1 MADTATPEDA
11 SVQQHKW
18 YEDVQALLL
27 GTLLLSFG
35 VTLYSEAMLI
45 TGGLAGTSLLV
56 EFSSSLMF
64 GPVFF
69 VLNLPF
75 YILSILRMGWGF
87 TIRTFIAIALISA
100 LTRLIPLWTDF
111 SHLAPG
117 FAAVLGAAMM
127 GVGLVMLLRHRAGIG
142 GITILSQFLQDKGII
157 RAGIFQLIVDL
168 AILVAALFMLPLKLV
183 ALSIAG
189 ALVLNLTVAV
199 NHKPGRYRGMS

>member
-1 MADTATPEDA
+1 MTDTAPAGEKL
-11 SVQQHKW
+11 QQHKW

-45 TGGLAGTSLLV
+45 TGGLAGTSLLI
-56 EFSSSLMF
+56 EFGSPFSF
-64 GPVFF
+64 GLVFF

-75 YILSILRMGWGF
+75 YALSIMRMGWGF
-87 TIRTFIAIALISA
+87 TIRTFIAIALISG
-100 LTRLIPLWTDF
+100 LTRLIPLWVDF
-111 SHLAPG
+111 STLNPV
-117 FAAVLGAAMM
+117 FASVAGAAMM

-142 GITILSQFLQDKGII
+142 GVTILSQFLQENGVI

-168 AILVAALFMLPLKLV
+168 AILVVALFMLPLKLV
-183 ALSIAG
+183 ALSILG
-189 ALVLNLTVAV
+189 AFVLNLTVAI

>member
-1 MADTATPEDA
+1 MTDA
-11 SVQQHKW
+11 QEPPLEQHKW

-35 VTLYSEAMLI
+35 VTLYSTAMLI

-56 EFSSSLMF
+56 EFASPLSF
-64 GPVFF
+64 GLVFF

-75 YILSILRMGWGF
+75 YILSVLRMGWGF

-100 LTRLIPLWTDF
+100 MTRLIPMWMDF
-111 SHLAPG
+111 SALDPV
-117 FAAVLGAAMM
+117 FASVAGAAMM

-142 GITILSQFLQDKGII
+142 GITILSQFLQDKGVI

-168 AILVAALFMLPLKLV
+168 AILVVALFMLPLKLV
-183 ALSIAG
+183 ALSIVG
-189 ALVLNLTVAV
+189 AFVLNLTVAI

>member
-1 MADTATPEDA
+1 MTDTETDA
-11 SVQQHKW
+11 PLEQHKW

-35 VTLYSEAMLI
+35 VTLYSDAMLI

-56 EFSSSLMF
+56 EFGTSLTF
-64 GPVFF
+64 GTVFF

-75 YILSILRMGWGF
+75 YILSVLRMGWGF
-87 TIRTFIAIALISA
+87 TIRTFIAIALISS
-100 LTRLIPLWTDF
+100 LTRLIPLWVDF
-111 SHLAPG
+111 SMLNPV
-117 FAAVLGAAMM
+117 FASVAGAAMM

-168 AILVAALFMLPLKLV
+168 AILVVALFMLPLKLV
-183 ALSIAG
+183 LLSIVG
-189 ALVLNLTVAV
+189 AFVLNLTVAI

>member
-1 MADTATPEDA
+1 MTDSPADDKPLE
-11 SVQQHKW
+11 QHKW
-18 YEDVQALLL
+18 YEDVQALIL

-35 VTLYSEAMLI
+35 VTLYSQAMLI

-56 EFSSSLMF
+56 EFATPFSF
-64 GPVFF
+64 GLVFF

-75 YILSILRMGWGF
+75 YILSIMRMGWGF

-100 LTRLIPLWTDF
+100 QTRLLPFWVDF
-111 SHLAPG
+111 SVLNEV
-117 FAAVLGAAMM
+117 FASVAGAAMM

-168 AILVAALFMLPLKLV
+168 AILVVALFILPLKLV
-183 ALSIAG
+183 ALSIVG
-189 ALVLNLTVAV
+189 AFVLNLTVAI